1 MPALVY
7 TLCFLTSAVCAALL
21 LVSYFKNRT
30 RLLLWSAISFICLA
44 INNFFVVGDMI
55 LFPDINL
62 LPMRYLAAFAAVCSM
77 IYGFI
82 WETE

>member
-7 TLCFLTSAVCAALL
+7 TLCFVTSAVCAALL
-21 LVSYFKNRT
+21 FASYFKTRT
-30 RLLLWSAISFICLA
+30 RLLFWSAISFVCLA
-44 INNFFVVGDMI
+44 INNFFVLGDLV

-62 LPMRYLAAFAAVCSM
+62 LPMRYAAAFAAVCSM

>member
-21 LVSYFKNRT
+21 FASYFKMRT
-30 RLLLWSAISFICLA
+30 RLLFWSAISFVCLA
-44 INNFFVVGDMI
+44 INNFFVLGDLV

-62 LPMRYLAAFAAVCSM
+62 LPMRYIAAFAAVCSM